1 MRQNKHIAR
10 LQLITQIHPDLT
22 PVEQA
27 AAFLEGGGKWVQ
39 LRMKAQDHHE
49 VEATAHQLLQLC
61 RAYNARLII
70 NDHVDIANE
79 VGADGVHLGKND
91 MWPSKA
97 RQILGEDKIIG
108 GTANTLDDMLW
119 VTNQGVDY
127 IGLGPYKFTQ
137 TKEALSPVI
146 GQCHMI
152 DLTEAYSL
160 KVKIPLPVIGVG
172 GITLEDVPD
181 VLSTGVYGIAASG
194 GIVNSKDI
202 RQATQLWLSEI
213 KKSLVKDGVQ

>member
-1 MRQNKHIAR
+1 MIMKNNIAR

-27 AAFLEGGGKWVQ
+27 AAFLEGGGSWVQ
-39 LRMKAQDHHE
+39 LRMKAHDHHE
-49 VEATAHQLLQLC
+49 VEATARQVLQLC
-61 RAYNARLII
+61 REYEAKLII
-70 NDHVDIANE
+70 NDHVDIAKE

-97 RQILGEDKIIG
+97 RQILGPDKIIG
-108 GTANTLDDMLW
+108 GTANTLEDMLW
-119 VTNQGVDY
+119 VTAEGVDY

-152 DLTEAYSL
+152 DLTEAYSIKS
-160 KVKIPLPVIGVG
+160 KVSLPVVGVG
-172 GITLEDVPD
+172 GIALEDIPD
-181 VLSTGVYGIAASG
+181 VMSTGVYGIAVSG
-194 GIVNSKDI
+194 GIINMKDI
-202 RQATQLWLSEI
+202 KTTTQLWLSEI
-213 KKSLVKDGVQ
+213 EKSIVKDGVQ